1 MKASDIQFA
10 EILIYFRILFKKIY
24 FCAFNINKAV
34 CSIIFQSDLMKN
46 LSYLL
51 FLSLLF
57 SCQSPAPDNGLEKET
72 KVMKVPPVAQYF
84 EEINVV
90 KMHLFATSEAMPNAE
105 DYPYSGKELP
115 AEALQ
120 YLGEGL
126 QPSSEGKVFACY
138 RTENSGHYILR
149 IPGKTASSDLALAQW
164 DQTAGQLVMLMDLA
178 YQRCDAG
185 LCQQQDAWLADLD
198 DSRTLELII
207 RKNTHD
213 GSGKITDESFEVLT
227 DDGTGLFIKTN
238 EQLAS
243 LAVKENYVM
252 Q

>member
-1 MKASDIQFA
+1 
-10 EILIYFRILFKKIY
+10 
-24 FCAFNINKAV
+24 
-34 CSIIFQSDLMKN
+34 MKN
-46 LSYLL
+46 LPFLL

-57 SCQSPAPDNGLEKET
+57 SCQPPAPESSAEKET
-72 KVMKVPPVAQYF
+72 KVVDVPPVAQYF

-105 DYPYSGKELP
+105 DYPYSGKELSE
-115 AEALQ
+115 EAIK
-120 YLGEGL
+120 YLGKGL
-126 QPSSEGKVFACY
+126 QPNGEAKAFACY

-149 IPGKTASSDLALAQW
+149 VLGKTASSELALAQW
-164 DQTAGQLVMLMDLA
+164 DQAAGQLVKLMDLA

-185 LCQQQDAWLADLD
+185 HCERQDAWLADLD

-207 RKNTHD
+207 RKRTRD
-213 GSGKITDESFEVLT
+213 DSGAVSEESFEVLT
-227 DDGTGLFIKTN
+227 DDGTGHFVKTN
-238 EQLAS
+238 EQLTS